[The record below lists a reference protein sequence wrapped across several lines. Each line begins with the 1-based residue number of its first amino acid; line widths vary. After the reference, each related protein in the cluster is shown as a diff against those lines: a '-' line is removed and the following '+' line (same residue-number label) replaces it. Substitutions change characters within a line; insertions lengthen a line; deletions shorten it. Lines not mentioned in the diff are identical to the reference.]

1 MSLSLCNDFNVDPG
15 RPVLY
20 SVGDVT
26 EVVHDCDIPAVIEK
40 RVHLLST

>member
-1 MSLSLCNDFNVDPG
+1 MLLFSYIVLHAVIG

-26 EVVHDCDIPAVIEK
+26 QVVHDCDIPAVIEK
-40 RVHLLST
+40 RAQIINS